1 MMTDQPHR
9 RVLRH
14 DEHSHWRCILATER
28 PSETGGALA
37 TIRDADAWWAAKSCL
52 LFMAFTGARSA
63 DARGATWDEIDLE
76 GGVWT
81 IPAERTKV
89 GEEHT
94 IQLPNQAIEV
104 LRHAQEVTGEE
115 GLVFPAE
122 RGGSYIQSKSLS
134 DLMKGLEIPAAPHG
148 LRDSF
153 RHWADEDNHD
163 SVEARATTLHRWAD
177 YLCETMGPVVPPQPD
192 TT

>member
-1 MMTDQPHR
+1 M
-9 RVLRH
+9 
-14 DEHSHWRCILATER
+14 ATER
-28 PSETGGALA
+28 PSNSSSDPDLHEDGTVHRQLMNHNETGGALA